1 MIEVFYTARQVR
13 DFYESFSNNNQLL
26 TKAITIAELES
37 KAWIVPNA
45 VHADDDTR
53 ALLMREASAF
63 SNFEKLH
70 IPKEFMAFLQN
81 SNYIFRFFEELA
93 NEEVEIDELDL
104 SDTYAEFSEH
114 IAILKELLE
123 RYGILLE
130 QKGMFDKIT
139 LPKVAK
145 LNIPYIISLKKIKI
159 HLEGYLSR
167 FEIRLLANIKKYCK
181 VEIVTPVSLYNKKTA
196 QWLKEE
202 GINTSLGSLIECDL
216 NEKKVIKSDKL
227 CSSNVRIF
235 HKSFS
240 LRVLQAAFVFEK
252 IEEFAKSGILP
263 ENIAVVLPDESFAL
277 ILKEVDRLNN
287 LNFAMGFEIRYLGFC
302 QRLQAVLKYI
312 KEDKL
317 EHSFRL
323 FRFGLDEKSCL
334 DLHKKTDIDDI
345 ISILKSL
352 IYEDDFKEEKE
363 IVENEL
369 FLFEKFLRNG
379 IKLNFEQAAT
389 LFSKRVEKKN
399 IDDNRGGKVTVIG
412 VLESRGVK
420 YDGVIIVDFNDDI
433 VPKRSSKDMFISSLV
448 RSRSNLPTTED
459 RENLQRFFYDRL
471 INNAKMV
478 AISCVENEEK
488 LPSRFLK
495 SLHVVNEDISEE
507 SYRAILFKDGHV
519 RKREKKSFACEYDF
533 FAQPFSSSKLKTYLE
548 CPKKYYLKYIKGYKE
563 AFMPTTVCDV
573 RVIGMLV
580 HEVLKELFQKPPL
593 LLAEFKKRAKELIEA
608 KRAKGALW
616 EIESDIWLLKLE
628 KFFILETQRFEEGW
642 EIFALE
648 KNENRKIEGFNLTG
662 IIDRIDKKGDDYLLL
677 DYKTGKISIDASEK
691 KALESNDFQLEFYS
705 LLCEDLG
712 NTRAAFY
719 DLNEA
724 QIIENGYFN
733 KRKEILLEHL
743 HFLKQNNTF
752 VFDETEDKNI
762 CRRCQFSKLCWSYV

>member
-45 VHADDDTR
+45 IQADDDTR
-53 ALLMREASAF
+53 ALLMREASVF

-93 NEEVEIDELDL
+93 NEEVKIDELDL

-114 IAILKELLE
+114 ITILKELLE
-123 RYGILLE
+123 RYSILLE

-139 LPKVAK
+139 LPKIAK
-145 LNIPYIISLKKIKI
+145 LNIPYISSLKRIRI

-167 FEIRLLANIKKYCK
+167 FEIRLLKNIKKYCK
-181 VEIVTPVSLYNKKTA
+181 LEIVTPVSLYNKKTA

-202 GINTSLGSLIECDL
+202 GIDTTLGTLIECDL
-216 NEKKVIKSDKL
+216 NEKKVIKSDNL
-227 CSSNVRIF
+227 YLSNVTVF
-235 HKSFS
+235 YKSFS
-240 LRVLQAAFVFEK
+240 LRVLQAPFVFGK
-252 IEEFAKSGILP
+252 IEEFVKSGILP
-263 ENIAVVLPDESFAL
+263 ENIAVVLPDESFAH
-277 ILKEVDRLNN
+277 ILKEVDKLNN
-287 LNFAMGFEIRYLGFC
+287 LNFAMGFEMKYLGFC
-302 QRLQAVLKYI
+302 QRLQAVLKYM

-323 FRFGLDEKSCL
+323 FRFGLDEKSYF
-334 DLHKKTDIDDI
+334 DLHKKTDINDI
-345 ISILKSL
+345 ISILKSF
-352 IYEDDFKEEKE
+352 IREDDFTEERE
-363 IVENEL
+363 IIENEL
-369 FLFEKFLRNG
+369 FLFEKFLQDS
-379 IKLNFEQAAT
+379 IELNFEQAAT
-389 LFSKRVEKKN
+389 LFLKRVEKKS
-399 IDDNRGGKVTVIG
+399 IDDNRGGKITVIG

-471 INNAKMV
+471 INNAKIV

-495 SLHVVNEDISEE
+495 NLHVIDEDISEE
-507 SYRAILFKDGHV
+507 SYKAILFRENHTK
-519 RKREKKSFACEYDF
+519 KREKKSFVCEYDF
-533 FAQPFSSSKLKTYLE
+533 FAQPLSSSKLKTYLE

-563 AFMPTTVCDV
+563 AFMPTTACDA
-573 RVIGMLV
+573 RVMGMLV
-580 HEVLKELFQKPPL
+580 HEVLKELFQKPPF
-593 LLAEFKKRAKELIEA
+593 LLAEFKKRAKELIDA
-608 KRAKGALW
+608 KRVKSALW
-616 EIESDIWLLKLE
+616 EIESDIWLLRLE

-648 KNENRKIEGFNLTG
+648 KNENRQIEGFNLTG
-662 IIDRIDKKGDDYLLL
+662 IVDRVDKKGDEYLLL
-677 DYKTGKISIDASEK
+677 DYKTGRISIDASEK

-724 QIIENGYFN
+724 QIVESGYFN
-733 KRKEILLEHL
+733 ERKEILLKHL
-743 HFLKQNNTF
+743 HFLKQNSTF
-752 VFDETEDKNI
+752 VFDETEDKKI
-762 CRRCQFSKLCWSYV
+762 CRKCQFNKFCGSYA